1 MYLDE
6 KKTKSWLG
14 ICWNFALNSIE
25 TPSFFSYS
33 QVAHAKDRQDEK
45 ETRAVFN
52 FPILQLD
59 FSAAASLK
67 TLLSWSVFSDWYTR
81 QGEACNCME
90 KSENFLY
97 HLHLWQVFAYH
108 VVSFPKY
115 LTTVL
120 SV

>member
-6 KKTKSWLG
+6 KKKTKNWLG

-25 TPSFFSYS
+25 IPSFFSYS

-81 QGEACNCME
+81 QGEACNWME
-90 KSENFLY
+90 KS
-97 HLHLWQVFAYH
+97 
-108 VVSFPKY
+108 
-115 LTTVL
+115 
-120 SV
+120 